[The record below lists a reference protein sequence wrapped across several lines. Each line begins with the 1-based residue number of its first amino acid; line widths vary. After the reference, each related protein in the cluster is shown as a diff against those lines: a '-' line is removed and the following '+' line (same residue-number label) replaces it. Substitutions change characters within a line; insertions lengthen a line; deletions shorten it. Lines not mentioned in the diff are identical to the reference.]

1 MGWFDELMLSAKKF
15 DEFLHKSRKGN
26 KITYYRGY
34 IFDPTLQRLGAT
46 QDRERVKK
54 FARHVMNAYDK
65 GLVTLVQK
73 RHDDFDYEYM
83 AIRL

>member
-1 MGWFDELMLSAKKF
+1 MGLFDELMLSVKKF
-15 DEFLHKSRKGN
+15 DEFLHKSQKGS
-26 KITYYRGY
+26 KITYYRGWL
-34 IFDPTLQRLGAT
+34 FDPTLQKYGAT

-54 FARHVMNAYDK
+54 FARHVMNAYED

-73 RHDDFDYEYM
+73 RHDNFDYEYM